1 MQDNGTIIKA
11 VSGQYVVQSGLDTV
25 VCKARGRFRFEQ
37 ITPLVGDRVVFSVGE
52 DGSGVIEE
60 ILPRKNAFVRPP
72 VANLDQLVIIA
83 SNVIPVTSPFLIDRM
98 TVIAALNDADCVIVL
113 NKCDLDRADAL
124 YDIYTT
130 AGFRTIRTSA
140 RTGEGI
146 EALRAA
152 LAPPSESGEMRIS
165 VFTGNS
171 GVGKSSILNSLSP
184 EFQIATGEVSQK
196 LGRGRHTTRHVEL
209 FHLADGVFIADTPG
223 FSSFDT
229 GAMDL
234 CDKTELQY
242 LFREFK
248 PYLGQCRFRD
258 CAHIKEV
265 GCAVLEALKEG
276 AIHPAR
282 HDSYTRLYEQTAQIK
297 PWER

>member
-11 VSGQYVVQSGLDTV
+11 VSGQYIVQTGTNTV

-37 ITPLVGDRVVFSVGE
+37 VVPLVGDRVVISTAE
-52 DGSGVIEE
+52 DGTGVIQE

-83 SNVIPVTSPFLIDRM
+83 SNVIPVTSPYLIDRM
-98 TVIAALNDADCVIVL
+98 TAIAALNDADCVIVL

-124 YDIYTT
+124 YEIYTT

-140 RTGEGI
+140 VTGEGI
-146 EALRAA
+146 EELRAA

-171 GVGKSSILNSLSP
+171 GVGKSSILNCLSP
-184 EFQIATGEVSQK
+184 EFHIATGEVSRK

-209 FHLADGVFIADTPG
+209 FRLSDGVFIADTPG

-229 GAMDL
+229 GEMNL
-234 CDKTELQY
+234 FDKTQLQH

-248 PYLGQCRFRD
+248 PYLGRCRFTN
-258 CAHIKEV
+258 CAHLKEI
-265 GCAVLEALKEG
+265 GCAVLEAVRNGE
-276 AIHPAR
+276 IHPVR
-282 HDSYTRLYEQTAQIK
+282 HESYARLYEQTAQIK
-297 PWER
+297 PWEK